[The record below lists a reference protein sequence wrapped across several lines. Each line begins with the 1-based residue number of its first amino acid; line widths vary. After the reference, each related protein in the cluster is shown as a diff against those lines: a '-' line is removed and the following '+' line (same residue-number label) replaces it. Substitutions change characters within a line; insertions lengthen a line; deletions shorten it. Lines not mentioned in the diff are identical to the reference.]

1 MRRAQR
7 SQSRVRHQRSVGRY
21 HSPYQYGGT
30 IIRSPRS
37 RFDVSTYPPYE
48 RDPMILRSLR
58 QRAKQKGGKLHQV
71 TYPWQS
77 KGQKRIKRRR
87 RRRKAISLSTCHL
100 ICLTFRTLT
109 TGMKPSGG
117 SLSNRLIPEVA
128 LFFLPYPQA
137 MIIMI

>member
-77 KGQKRIKRRR
+77 KGRKRIKRRR
-87 RRRKAISLSTCHL
+87 RRR
-100 ICLTFRTLT
+100 
-109 TGMKPSGG
+109 
-117 SLSNRLIPEVA
+117 
-128 LFFLPYPQA
+128 
-137 MIIMI
+137 